1 MPRYRRI
8 ALTAL
13 ILVVAA
19 SSSVIAEPLQLRG
32 EISRGETLVHQFKHG
47 AMLYEF
53 RLVPSGSGW
62 TIWIGDPMR
71 REYNY
76 VTAVTPPFRGI
87 NPAVIEGWHFRNKDN
102 TGPNEAGA
110 DNVNAPQR
118 ERRFAFVKDSSGFQA
133 AQQALDVLLWPDGHS
148 DADIKDA
155 EQRIARIPRFEGML
169 LIEALELGNLIPG
182 ERAHIERMAFRVTL
196 ELP

>member
-1 MPRYRRI
+1 MRRYRRI

-19 SSSVIAEPLQLRG
+19 SSPTIADPLQLRG
-32 EISRGETLVHQFKHG
+32 EISRSETLVHRFKHG
-47 AMLYEF
+47 ELLYEF

-62 TIWIGDPMR
+62 TIWIGDPLQ

-76 VTAVTPPFRGI
+76 VAAVTAPFRGI

-110 DNVNAPQR
+110 GNVNAPQR
-118 ERRFAFVKDSSGFQA
+118 ERRFAFVKDNAGFQA
-133 AQQALDVLLWPDGHS
+133 AQEALDVLLWPDGHP
-148 DADIKDA
+148 DAEIQEA
-155 EQRIARIPRFEGML
+155 EQRLAQIPRFEGML
-169 LIEALELGNLIPG
+169 LIEALELGNLMPG